1 MSKDYVA
8 LERERE
14 REREQTRVY
23 GCTWVGEEGC
33 CLVQCILT

>member
-14 REREQTRVY
+14 RESKQGFMVALGRGKKGVAWCNAY
-23 GCTWVGEEGC
+23 
-33 CLVQCILT
+33 